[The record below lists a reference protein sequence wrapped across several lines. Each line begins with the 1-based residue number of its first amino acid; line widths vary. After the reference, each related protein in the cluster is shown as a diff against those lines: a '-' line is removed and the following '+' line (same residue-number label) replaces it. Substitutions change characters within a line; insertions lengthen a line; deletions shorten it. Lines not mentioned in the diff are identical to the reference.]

1 MLDNLAM
8 NPYPTPRE
16 EIALK
21 DVLRKPDA
29 SLAER
34 LERLDSLKLAGRSG
48 VLYLLNRLR
57 KKGLVA
63 CEGGEWR
70 VTLEGRKWLRPT
82 LRSEA

>member
-1 MLDNLAM
+1 M

-21 DVLRKPDA
+21 DVLKEPSA

-34 LERLDSLKLAGRSG
+34 LERLEALNLAGRSG

-63 CEGGEWR
+63 CDGGEWS
-70 VTLEGRKWLRPT
+70 VTVEGRRWLRPT
-82 LRSEA
+82 LRSEAR